1 MQPALLPLWHTHV
14 ICLLDTAG
22 SGADGLH
29 CFIST
34 GQGAAVLSWG
44 SRGKKVRGPAI
55 PGGRTPTSCWGGH
68 STFPSWGC
76 KSYQVSCLLVA
87 SIVEAAP
94 HPLPPSF
101 QPWQGPAST
110 APSQSHCPVGPDD
123 DCSSLATALSHFLS
137 QTRLDPLQATC
148 HLALSVGTPLLTSSC
163 TSSSP
168 PCSQRKQLRVW
179 AQHSFSPVSPQACQ
193 QTVAAVHT
201 QSSRSLEQELGSKKA
216 MFGVPPKRESEVPGK
231 VTKPSRGEAPQG
243 G

>member
-1 MQPALLPLWHTHV
+1 M
-14 ICLLDTAG
+14 
-22 SGADGLH
+22 
-29 CFIST
+29 
-34 GQGAAVLSWG
+34 
-44 SRGKKVRGPAI
+44 
-55 PGGRTPTSCWGGH
+55 
-68 STFPSWGC
+68 
-76 KSYQVSCLLVA
+76 
-87 SIVEAAP
+87 EAAP